1 MEMVSVPSRIS
12 EAEQKTLE
20 REVSSYNTKL
30 KNRQQVVSK
39 NALEEADF
47 LALLVKQL
55 QTQDPCKPMDD
66 KEFMA
71 QMAQLTSLKQM
82 NSVADNMKNFVQ
94 QFDFTKSVSLVGKQI
109 AWTDMFGREHEG
121 RVSSVVLKGDENY
134 LNVEGEAVFIKDI
147 TEVKSEEMFAKSVES

>member
-1 MEMVSVPSRIS
+1 MQVRSPYKMSDVEHK
-12 EAEQKTLE
+12 ALE

-39 NALEEADF
+39 NSLEEADF

-55 QTQDPCKPMDD
+55 QTQDPCNPMGD

-82 NSVADNMKNFVQ
+82 NSVADNMKNFIQ
-94 QFDFTKSVSLVGKQI
+94 QFDFTKSVSLVGKEV
-109 AWTDMFGREHEG
+109 AWIDMFGREREG
-121 RVSSVVLKGDENY
+121 RVSSVILKGDENY
-134 LNVEGEAVFIKDI
+134 LNVEGETVLIKDI
-147 TEVKSEEMFAKSVES
+147 TEVRSEKEVTRSIEN